1 MRTTRRAFL
10 DLFSGQG
17 PAGPLEPDDDDLL
30 IDPDARLSKAERAS
44 RNTERRRN
52 RQRIL
57 SEDPHHPTV
66 EHIVDNRV
74 FLLGLDQLYR
84 TRIKRHEST
93 ELLTCARAVAAKLNV
108 LPADVPVEGYYRETT
123 RLTEYFSLIRG
134 LQSVGDNDDNVGR
147 VALMPEFQRLSS
159 VMAAPLYG
167 RPVKQRTLFPVG
179 YDSLTQALYDT
190 NGDLSQL
197 NVGKLVE
204 RAYRVAVETDDFSLV
219 GLASFARDAVML
231 AALRESV
238 VLYAGVTR
246 FFRGALEPPVPV
258 YVWQVDDEL
267 ARRGARFAA
276 TFNELFDD
284 DLPEPVAENADL
296 FSEAADENK
305 VYGRC
310 VRIAEHP
317 EAGFYHWAV
326 RLGADAKLVVDDF
339 WDTEVWTTERYGLE
353 RA

>member
-1 MRTTRRAFL
+1 MRTTLRAFL

-17 PAGPLEPDDDDLL
+17 PAEPLEPDDDELL
-30 IDPDARLSKAERAS
+30 IDPDARLSKAERAR
-44 RNTERRRN
+44 RNTERRQD

-57 SEDPHHPTV
+57 AEDPHHPTV

-84 TRIKRHEST
+84 TRMKRHEST
-93 ELLTCARAVAAKLNV
+93 ELLACARAVAAKLTV
-108 LPADVPVEGYYRETT
+108 LPAGVPIEGYYGETT
-123 RLTEYFSLIRG
+123 RLTEYFRLIRG
-134 LQSVGDNDDNVGR
+134 LQSVDNNKVGR
-147 VALMPEFQRLSS
+147 VARMREFRRLSS
-159 VMAAPLYG
+159 IMAAPLYG

-179 YDSLTQALYDT
+179 YDSLTQALDDT
-190 NGDLSQL
+190 TGDLSQL
-197 NVGKLVE
+197 TVGNLVD
-204 RAYRVAVETDDFSLV
+204 RAYRVAIETKDFSLV
-219 GLASFARDAVML
+219 GLASFARDAVMM

-246 FFRGALEPPVPV
+246 FFREPLEPPVPV
-258 YVWQVDDEL
+258 YVWHVDHEL

-296 FSEAADENK
+296 FFEAADENK
-305 VYGRC
+305 IYGRC
-310 VRIAEHP
+310 VRIAEDP

-326 RLGADAKLVVDDF
+326 RLGADGRPAVDDF
-339 WDTEVWTTERYGLE
+339 WDTEVWTTERYELE